1 MQEFTCS
8 YRTGNG
14 RKSGSQPKE
23 KIKAESAERAA
34 IIYAERYPSDNPRIE
49 VTWGQGAIRE
59 VTVPLAEVRR
69 KVAAADAA
77 ARVVSLQKLH
87 SSVESVNGNL
97 AGLSYIELSALVENL
112 KDFPSMRDKISPEE
126 CAVREELYKMAFFDR
141 KLQAGLQTEQAE
153 LQTKQA
159 ELQTKQAEL
168 QTELQTK
175 LQAKQARHTE
185 LQTKQAALQVELLR
199 DLKSAFTDLQSGKS
213 GSGAGK
219 SNLARN
225 AAALG
230 GLAALQK
237 LNQIEENTEDISEG
251 FGFD

>member
-8 YRTGNG
+8 YRTGDG
-14 RKSGSQPKE
+14 RKSGSHPKE
-23 KIKAESAERAA
+23 KVKAVSAEGAA
-34 IIYAERYPSDNPRIE
+34 RIYAERYPSDDPRIE
-49 VTWGQGAIRE
+49 VSSTPLGDAPLIQEVYVPVSKARRE
-59 VTVPLAEVRR
+59 
-69 KVAAADAA
+69 AAATAAAA
-77 ARVVSLQKLH
+77 ARVESLQKLH
-87 SSVESVNGNL
+87 SSVESADGNL
-97 AGLSYIELSALVENL
+97 AGLPYIELSALVENL

-126 CAVREELYKMAFFDR
+126 CAVREELYKVAFFDR
-141 KLQAGLQTEQAE
+141 NLQAG
-153 LQTKQA
+153 
-159 ELQTKQAEL
+159 LQTKQAEL

-213 GSGAGK
+213 ESGAGK

-225 AAALG
+225 VGMMG
-230 GLAALQK
+230 GIAALQK